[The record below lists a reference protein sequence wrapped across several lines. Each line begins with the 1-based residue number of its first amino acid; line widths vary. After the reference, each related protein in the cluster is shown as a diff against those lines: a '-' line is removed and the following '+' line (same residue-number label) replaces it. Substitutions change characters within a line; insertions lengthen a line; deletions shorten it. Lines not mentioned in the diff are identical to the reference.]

1 MENKCFNCSNLLP
14 NDNKLFFCP
23 SCLTQVKC
31 KKCTENLLKNAAGCI
46 SCGTALGFSETKQ
59 SELNQIEFEQKGD
72 LKKFKATFTD
82 NVGHDLVS
90 TFGSMIGVQP
100 PKKKLFTLT
109 NVNPN
114 NPIKSID
121 ESNIQDAQLIEGED
135 EIIEGLNQIFRVD
148 GENLVFQT
156 SNYKEKTKLEREIR
170 MALLALLGYKYL
182 HKSNEIK
189 RKTLNEIL
197 KKSKLNTGNFR
208 RWISK
213 SDEIVSLKGGFI
225 SLTPIGD
232 TKALGVLSEI
242 LDSSISQGLI
252 EFGKINSTRRVSSK
266 DNNQVGIKSSKSP
279 KTYLLKIIQEGFFK
293 EKKSLSDIIEHLKN
307 DHAVTFKSTDISGYM
322 GKFVNSK
329 TLKREKGPKGYEYF
343 I

>member
-1 MENKCFNCSNLLP
+1 MI
-14 NDNKLFFCP
+14 
-23 SCLTQVKC
+23 
-31 KKCTENLLKNAAGCI
+31 KNAIGCL
-46 SCGTALGFSETKQ
+46 SCGTAITHANAKPQ
-59 SELNQIEFEQKGD
+59 NELNQIEFEQKGD

-90 TFGSMIGVQP
+90 TFGNMIGVQT
-100 PKKKLFTLT
+100 PKKRHFSLT
-109 NVNPN
+109 NLNPN
-114 NPIKSID
+114 SPIKSID
-121 ESNIQDAQLIEGED
+121 ESNIQEAQLIEGED

-156 SNYKEKTKLEREIR
+156 SNYKEKTKIEREIR
-170 MALLALLGYKYL
+170 MALLTLLGYKYL

-225 SLTPIGD
+225 ALTPTGD
-232 TKALGVLSEI
+232 TKAIGVLNEI
-242 LDSSISQGLI
+242 LDSNITQGLI
-252 EFGKINSTRRVSSK
+252 EFGKINSTKRYSTK
-266 DNNQVGIKSSKSP
+266 GDNQAGVKSAKSP
-279 KTYLLKIIQEGFFK
+279 KAYLLKIIAEGYFK
-293 EKKSLSDIIEHLKN
+293 EKKSLSDIVEHLKN
-307 DHAVTFKSTDISGYM
+307 DHAVTFKTTDISGHM

-329 TLKREKGPKGYEYF
+329 TLKREKGPNGYEYF

>member
-1 MENKCFNCSNLLP
+1 MNCINCNTDLSL
-14 NDNKLFFCP
+14 DDKMYFCP
-23 SCLTQVKC
+23 FCLTQIKC
-31 KKCTENLLKNAAGCI
+31 KSCNELLLKNAIGCL
-46 SCGTALGFSETKQ
+46 SCGTAIISGNTKANT
-59 SELNQIEFEQKGD
+59 ELNQIEFEQKGD

-90 TFGSMIGVQP
+90 TFGSMIGVQTQ
-100 PKKKLFTLT
+100 KKKLLTLN

-121 ESNIQDAQLIEGED
+121 ESYIQDIQQIEGED

-148 GENLVFQT
+148 GENLVFQIA
-156 SNYKEKTKLEREIR
+156 NYKEKTKLEREIR
-170 MALLALLGYKYL
+170 MALLTLLGYKYL
-182 HKSNEIK
+182 HNSNEIK

-213 SDEIVSLKGGFI
+213 SDEIVTLKGGYI
-225 SLTPIGD
+225 SLTPTGD
-232 TKALGVLSEI
+232 TKALGVLNEV
-242 LDSSISQGLI
+242 LDSNVTQGLI
-252 EFGKINSTRRVSSK
+252 ELGKINSTRRVSTK
-266 DNNQVGIKSSKSP
+266 DNKQGGIRSSKSP
-279 KTYLLKIIQEGFFK
+279 KAYLLKIIEEGFFK

-307 DHAVTFKSTDISGYM
+307 DHAVTFKSTDISGHM

-329 TLKREKGPKGYEYF
+329 TLKREKGLKGYEYF
-343 I
+343 M